1 MSVRVETFFQD
12 LEQDVQAMWEADA
25 AAEWERISKP
35 DEDAEKMM
43 DAAPA
48 VRDSYHFICKAMDA
62 LYDAFKEVEGTVAE
76 DKIASLM
83 NDLEDLQDDVLS
95 MKCDLERGEC

>member
-12 LEQDVQAMWEADA
+12 LQQDVQAMWEAA
-25 AAEWERISKP
+25 ASAEWERITAPNK
-35 DEDAEKMM
+35 DAEKMM
-43 DAAPA
+43 NASDFVGNAYE
-48 VRDSYHFICKAMDA
+48 SICKAMDQLCDA
-62 LYDAFKEVEGTVAE
+62 LKEAKDTVAE

-95 MKCDLERGEC
+95 MKCNLERGEC